1 MEESHVAFVHYDS
14 SIHFIY
20 TIIFNFIP
28 VARGWVWLAHVTSVH
43 YAISNPFIY
52 TIIFN
57 FYPVARG
64 ALLNHK
70 WQVFQI
76 SFGDTDIYIN
86 QHKY

>member
-1 MEESHVAFVHYDS
+1 M
-14 SIHFIY
+14 
-20 TIIFNFIP
+20 
-28 VARGWVWLAHVTSVH
+28 AHVTSVH

-57 FYPVARG
+57 FIPLQGVGWGLPFPTCLSTPLSLILSRCKG
-64 ALLNHK
+64 ALLNNK

-86 QHKY
+86 HHKD